1 MTMSAPQSE
10 VLQVELIPSDEEDV
24 NKGSIALV
32 TINRPNKLNAL
43 NSEVMDSIKKM
54 CKWVELEDSVRCIV
68 FTGAQPLPPAEGK
81 RAKPNA
87 FVAGADIT
95 EFVGKNSNDIKV
107 QFTDNGV
114 EAIWSLTKPTIAMV
128 DGFALG
134 GGCEVACSCDI
145 RIAST
150 RSKFGTPEINL
161 GLIPGYGAT
170 QRLMKLLGYGK
181 TMELVMTGEMI
192 GADEAHRIGLVN
204 HVVEPEELVEVTMK
218 MAKVIASKSSN
229 TLAIAK
235 STIRTS
241 LEVGLEEGVAIEAD
255 AFAGLFDSEDKEIG
269 VQAFL
274 NRETP
279 QWKHK

>member
-1 MTMSAPQSE
+1 MSAPQSE

-192 GADEAHRIGLVN
+192 GAEEAHRIGLVN

-274 NRETP
+274 NRETS

>member
-1 MTMSAPQSE
+1 MSAPQSE

-170 QRLMKLLGYGK
+170 QRLTKLLGYGK

>member
-1 MTMSAPQSE
+1 MSMSVPESE
-10 VLQVELIPSDEEDV
+10 VVNVELIPSNDENSDQG
-24 NKGSIALV
+24 NIAMV

-43 NSEVMDSIKKM
+43 NSEVMDSLKKI
-54 CKWVELEDSVRCIV
+54 CRWIESDDSVRCVV
-68 FTGAQPLPPAEGK
+68 FTGAKPLIPEEGK

-95 EFVGKNSNDIKV
+95 EFVEKKSAEIKIK
-107 QFTDNGV
+107 FTNNAV
-114 EAIWSLTKPTIAMV
+114 EAIWSLSKPTIAMI
-128 DGFALG
+128 DGFAVG

-145 RIAST
+145 RIASE

-181 TMELVMTGEMI
+181 TMELIMTGEMI
-192 GADEAHRIGLVN
+192 DANEAHKIGLVN
-204 HVVEPEELVEVTMK
+204 HVVSSDELYEFTLN
-218 MAKVIASKSSN
+218 MAKLISSKSSCI
-229 TLAIAK
+229 LAVAK
-235 STIRTS
+235 STIRAA
-241 LEVGLEEGVAIEAD
+241 LEVGLEEGIAIEAD
-255 AFAGLFDSEDKEIG
+255 AFAGIFDTEDKEIG

-279 QWKHK
+279 EWKHR

>member
-1 MTMSAPQSE
+1 MSAPQSE

-161 GLIPGYGAT
+161 GLISGYGAT
-170 QRLMKLLGYGK
+170 QRLTKLLGYGK

>member
-1 MTMSAPQSE
+1 MAVPRSE
-10 VLQVELIPSDEEDV
+10 VVNVELIPSNDEIS
-24 NKGSIALV
+24 NQGNIAMV

-43 NSEVMDSIKKM
+43 NSEVMNSLKQI
-54 CKWVELEDSVRCIV
+54 CHWVESEDSVRCVV
-68 FTGAQPLPPAEGK
+68 FTGAKPLAPDEGK

-95 EFVGKNSNDIKV
+95 EFVEKKSGEIKIKFSN
-107 QFTDNGV
+107 NAV
-114 EAIWSLTKPTIAMV
+114 EAIWSLSKPTIAMV

-145 RIAST
+145 RIASE

-181 TMELVMTGEMI
+181 TMELIMTGEMI
-192 GADEAHRIGLVN
+192 GANEAHRIGLVN
-204 HVVEPEELVEVTMK
+204 HVVSPDDLYEFTLK
-218 MAKVIASKSSN
+218 MAKLISSKSSS
-229 TLAIAK
+229 TLAVAK
-235 STIRTS
+235 STIRAA
-241 LEVGLEEGVAIEAD
+241 LEVGLEEGIAIEAD
-255 AFAGLFDSEDKEIG
+255 AFAGLFDTEDKEIG

-279 QWKHK
+279 EWKHR

>member
-1 MTMSAPQSE
+1 
-10 VLQVELIPSDEEDV
+10 LQVELIPSDGEDIS
-24 NKGSIALV
+24 KGSIALV

-43 NSEVMDSIKKM
+43 NSEVMDSIKRM
-54 CKWVELEDSVRCIV
+54 CKWVESENSVRCVVI
-68 FTGAQPLPPAEGK
+68 TGAQPLPPAEGK

-95 EFVGKNSNDIKV
+95 EFVGKNSTDIKI

-114 EAIWSLTKPTIAMV
+114 EAIWSLSKPTIAMV

-192 GADEAHRIGLVN
+192 GAEEAYRIGLVN
-204 HVVEPEELVEVTMK
+204 HVVEPEEIIEITMK
-218 MAKVIASKSSN
+218 MAKTIASKSSN
-229 TLAIAK
+229 TLAVAK

-241 LEVGLEEGVAIEAD
+241 LEVGLEKGVAIEAD
-255 AFAGLFDSEDKEIG
+255 AFAGLFDTEDKEIG

>member
-192 GADEAHRIGLVN
+192 GAEEAHRIGLVN

>member
-1 MTMSAPQSE
+1 MSAPQSE

-134 GGCEVACSCDI
+134 GGCEVACSCDT